1 MKNAIINNIISTM
14 TGLTKLS
21 TDVVGDVPDKTATM
35 AKSVC
40 GSLLFSNISAVAVS
54 LCVLFILIHLVEETM
69 QGKGDP
75 EYIIKSIGFYCVIC
89 AIIINMD
96 TVTTALI
103 DAFKNIM
110 DVISD
115 NGDNLIKII
124 QNGNGTQAAT
134 FDPETMREELKKE
147 NIMVLIFDMLLYW
160 IFGSLG
166 TIIISVVAKVVVFT
180 LELTILVETF
190 ILPLALAQ
198 LPEGGWNG
206 IGGKAIRTYF
216 ASWLAFGVLSIV
228 LSCYQILL
236 VGNFKGA
243 IDFIIALFA
252 ATFACI
258 GMGMKATNVAKEI
271 VT

>member
-21 TDVVGDVPDKTATM
+21 TDVVGDVPDETATM

-40 GSLLFSNISAVAVS
+40 GSPLFSNISAVAVS

-110 DVISD
+110 DVISSS
-115 NGDNLIKII
+115 GDDLINII
-124 QNGNGTQAAT
+124 QNGKQAAT

-166 TIIISVVAKVVVFT
+166 TIIITVVAKVVVFT

-216 ASWLAFGVLSIV
+216 ASWLAFGILSIV

-236 VGNFKGA
+236 VGNIGNA

>member
-21 TDVVGDVPDKTATM
+21 TNVVGDVPDETATM

-40 GSLLFSNISAVAVS
+40 GSPLFSNISAVAVS

-110 DVISD
+110 DMISGSKD
-115 NGDNLIKII
+115 DLINII
-124 QNGNGTQAAT
+124 QNGKQAAT

-216 ASWLAFGVLSIV
+216 ASWLAFGILSII

-236 VGNFKGA
+236 VGNIKGA

>member
-1 MKNAIINNIISTM
+1 MKNAIIDNIISTM
-14 TGLTKLS
+14 TNLTSLS
-21 TDVVGDVPDKTATM
+21 TDVVGDVPNKTATM

-40 GSLLFSNISAVAVS
+40 GSSLFSNISAVAVS

-110 DVISD
+110 DVIS
-115 NGDNLIKII
+115 GSKDNLINII
-124 QNGNGTQAAT
+124 QNGTQAAT
-134 FDPETMREELKKE
+134 FKPETMRDQLKGE

-216 ASWLAFGVLSIV
+216 ASWLAFGILDIV
-228 LSCYQILL
+228 LGCYQILL
-236 VGNFKGA
+236 VGNIGSA

>member
-1 MKNAIINNIISTM
+1 MKNAIIDNIISTM
-14 TGLTKLS
+14 TNLTSLS

-40 GSLLFSNISAVAVS
+40 GSPLFRNISGVAVS

-96 TVTTALI
+96 TVTTALV
-103 DAFKNIM
+103 DVFKNIM

-115 NGDNLIKII
+115 SKDKLINII
-124 QNGNGTQAAT
+124 QNGTQAAT
-134 FDPETMREELKKE
+134 FDPETMRDQLKDE

-216 ASWLAFGVLSIV
+216 ASWLAFGILDIV
-228 LSCYQILL
+228 LGCYQILL
-236 VGNFKGA
+236 VGNIGDA

>member
-1 MKNAIINNIISTM
+1 MKKAIIDSIISTM
-14 TGLTKLS
+14 TNLTSLS

-40 GSLLFSNISAVAVS
+40 GSSLFSSVSAVAVS
-54 LCVLFILIHLVEETM
+54 LCILFILIHLVEETM

-96 TVTTALI
+96 TITIAFV

-110 DVISD
+110 DVISSSKND
-115 NGDNLIKII
+115 LINII
-124 QNGNGTQAAT
+124 QNGTQAAT
-134 FDPETMREELKKE
+134 FDPETMRTELDRH
-147 NIMVLIFDMLLYW
+147 NIIVLIFDMLLYW

-206 IGGKAIRTYF
+206 IGGKAIRIYF
-216 ASWLAFGVLSIV
+216 ASWLAFGILDIV
-228 LSCYQILL
+228 LGCYHILL
-236 VGNFKGA
+236 VGNINGP
-243 IDFIIALFA
+243 IDFIVALFA

-258 GMGMKATNVAKEI
+258 GMGMKAANVAKEI

>member
-35 AKSVC
+35 AESVC
-40 GSLLFSNISAVAVS
+40 GSPLFRDISGVAVS

-110 DVISD
+110 DMISGSKD
-115 NGDNLIKII
+115 KLIKII
-124 QNGNGTQAAT
+124 QNGTQAAT
-134 FDPETMREELKKE
+134 FDPETMRDQLKDE

-166 TIIISVVAKVVVFT
+166 TIIITVVAKVVVFT

-216 ASWLAFGVLSIV
+216 ASWLAFGILDIV
-228 LSCYQILL
+228 LGCYQILL
-236 VGNFKGA
+236 VGNIGDA

>member
-21 TDVVGDVPDKTATM
+21 TDVVGDTPDKTATM

-115 NGDNLIKII
+115 SGDNLINII
-124 QNGNGTQAAT
+124 QNGTQAAT

-166 TIIISVVAKVVVFT
+166 TIIITVVAKVVVFT

-216 ASWLAFGVLSIV
+216 ASWLAFGILSIV

>member
-1 MKNAIINNIISTM
+1 MKKAIIDNIISTM
-14 TGLTKLS
+14 TNLTSLS

-40 GSLLFSNISAVAVS
+40 GSSLFSNISAVAVS

-115 NGDNLIKII
+115 SKDNLINII
-124 QNGNGTQAAT
+124 QNGTQAAT
-134 FDPETMREELKKE
+134 FKPETMRDQLKDE

-216 ASWLAFGVLSIV
+216 ASWLAFGILSIV

-236 VGNFKGA
+236 VGNIGSA

>member
-1 MKNAIINNIISTM
+1 MKNAIINKIISTM

-40 GSLLFSNISAVAVS
+40 GSSLFREISAVAVS

-115 NGDNLIKII
+115 SKDNLINII
-124 QNGNGTQAAT
+124 QNGKQAAT
-134 FDPETMREELKKE
+134 FDPETMRDQLKDE
-147 NIMVLIFDMLLYW
+147 GLMVLIFDMLLYW

-166 TIIISVVAKVVVFT
+166 TIIITVVAKVVVFT

-216 ASWLAFGVLSIV
+216 ASWLAFGILSIV

-236 VGNFKGA
+236 VGHIGSA

>member
-21 TDVVGDVPDKTATM
+21 TDVVGDVPDETATM
-35 AKSVC
+35 AKYVC
-40 GSLLFSNISAVAVS
+40 GSSLFSNISAVAVS

-115 NGDNLIKII
+115 SGDNLINII
-124 QNGNGTQAAT
+124 QNGTQAAT

-166 TIIISVVAKVVVFT
+166 TIIITVVAKVVVFT

-216 ASWLAFGVLSIV
+216 ASWLAFGILSIV

-236 VGNFKGA
+236 VGNIGNA

>member
-1 MKNAIINNIISTM
+1 MKNAIIDNIISTM
-14 TGLTKLS
+14 TNLTSLS

-40 GSLLFSNISAVAVS
+40 GSSLFSNISAVAVS

-96 TVTTALI
+96 TVTTALV

-110 DVISD
+110 DVIS
-115 NGDNLIKII
+115 GSKDNLINII
-124 QNGNGTQAAT
+124 QNGTQAAT
-134 FDPETMREELKKE
+134 FDPETMRDKLKDK

-216 ASWLAFGVLSIV
+216 ASWLAFGILDIV
-228 LSCYQILL
+228 LGCYQILL
-236 VGNFKGA
+236 VGNIGNA